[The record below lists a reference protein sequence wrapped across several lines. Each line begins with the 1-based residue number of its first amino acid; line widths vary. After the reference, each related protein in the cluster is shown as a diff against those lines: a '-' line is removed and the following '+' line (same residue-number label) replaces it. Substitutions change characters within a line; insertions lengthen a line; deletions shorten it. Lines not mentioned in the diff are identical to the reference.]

1 MGVSVLSIMP
11 AVQEKQTRSGL
22 LQSAMVTLY
31 TVYLTWSAVAN
42 NPDKKCNPGFLGI
55 VGEQDH
61 NKVFK
66 LLII

>member
-1 MGVSVLSIMP
+1 MP

-42 NPDKKCNPGFLGI
+42 NPDEKCNPGFLGI
-55 VGEQDH
+55 VGEGSH
-61 NKVFK
+61 NKVLDYK
-66 LLII
+66 CK